1 MKTYCRNAVLA
12 IALAAASTSAHA
24 VQADIKIWAD
34 VDPTVALMRADG
46 SALPDA
52 VKLAYQPGNG
62 LTPWSEQVR
71 IFSNDASKDISVRL
85 ANAAELRPVVAATG
99 ATPIPMTVNLNG
111 RALQLSNLDF
121 AASDLFDGALPGASI
136 AMPLEIAQTTRAP
149 ITAAGL
155 YEGLVSVVLLQK
167 TGSP

>member
-1 MKTYCRNAVLA
+1 MKTYCRNAVLT

-24 VQADIKIWAD
+24 AQADIKIWAD
-34 VDPTVALMRADG
+34 VDPTVALLRADG

-52 VKLAYQPGNG
+52 VQLTYQPNNG

-71 IFSNDASKDISVRL
+71 IFSNDVSKDISVRL

-99 ATPIPMTVNLNG
+99 AAAIPMTVSLNG
-111 RALQLSNLDF
+111 RTLAPSNADF
-121 AASDLFDGALPGASI
+121 AARELFDGALPGASI
-136 AMPLEIAQTTRAP
+136 AMPLVIAQTTRAP

-167 TGSP
+167 AVSP